1 MEPPSLEVFFLKRER
16 EALKDMKSLEVLIQ
30 EQLKPFVRKIDAE
43 AHYAEGFLKSIGKA
57 GFLNSE
63 TGVDYS
69 TEVRVVEEVSKVC
82 MTTAFNL
89 WCHLASL
96 TYIRNSDNRY
106 LKEEILPQLE
116 SGQVLGGTGLS
127 NPMKYYAGLEALH
140 LKAENT
146 NNGYIVNGQLPSVS
160 NLGKDHW
167 FGIIAEVS
175 PDQRIMAVVPCNAE
189 GLTMRAKLEYLGV
202 NGSATYSCS
211 FDEVTI
217 PEKWIVSHNVDSFIV
232 KIRPAFVLYQIP
244 LGLGVTEAS
253 IGSIRQVCNK
263 QGRCND
269 FLPIQPAE
277 LEEELEQIRT
287 ELYKLAAGQELL
299 EQWKDLLQLRLRTA
313 YLASKS
319 AHGSMLHQGGAGYL
333 KYSAPSRRLRESY
346 FLLNLTPTVKHLEKM
361 LHQMK

>member
-1 MEPPSLEVFFLKRER
+1 
-16 EALKDMKSLEVLIQ
+16 MKSLEVLIQ

-43 AHYAEGFLKSIGKA
+43 AYYAEEFLKSIGKA
-57 GFLNSE
+57 GLLNSKA
-63 TGVDYS
+63 GVDYS

-96 TYIRNSDNRY
+96 TYIRNSDNSY

-140 LKAENT
+140 LKAAKT
-146 NNGYIVNGQLPSVS
+146 NKGYTVNGQLPSVS

-175 PDQRIMAVVPCNAE
+175 PDQRMMAVVPCNAE
-189 GLTMRAKLEYLGV
+189 GLILKAKLEYLGV
-202 NGSATYSCS
+202 NGSATYSCA

-217 PEKWIVSHNVDSFIV
+217 PEKWIVSHDVDSFIV

-253 IGSIRQVCNK
+253 IRSIRQVCNK
-263 QGRCND
+263 QGGCND

-277 LEEELEQIRT
+277 LEKELEQTRT
-287 ELYKLAAGQELL
+287 EVYKLADGQELL
-299 EQWKDLLQLRLRTA
+299 QQWKHLLQLRLRTA
-313 YLASKS
+313 YLTAKA

-361 LHQMK
+361 LQSK

>member
-1 MEPPSLEVFFLKRER
+1 MNDFKILDE
-16 EALKDMKSLEVLIQ
+16 LIQ
-30 EQLKPFVRKIDAE
+30 DQLKPFVRKIDAE
-43 AHYAEGFLKSIGKA
+43 AYYAEEFLKSIGKA
-57 GFLNSE
+57 GFLNSDN
-63 TGVDYS
+63 GVDYS

-96 TYIRNSDNRY
+96 TYIRNSDNSY

-116 SGQVLGGTGLS
+116 NGHLLGGTGLS
-127 NPMKYYAGLEALH
+127 NPMKYYAGLETLH
-140 LKAENT
+140 LKAAKT
-146 NNGYIVNGQLPSVS
+146 NEGYVVNGQLPSVS

-175 PDQRIMAVVPCNAE
+175 SDQRIMAVVPCNAE
-189 GLTMRAKLEYLGV
+189 GLSLKAKLEYLGV
-202 NGSATYSCS
+202 NGSATYSCA

-217 PEKWIVSHNVDSFIV
+217 PEKWIVSHDVDSFIV

-263 QGRCND
+263 QGGCND
-269 FLPIQPAE
+269 FLPVQPDE
-277 LEEELEQIRT
+277 LEKELELIRT
-287 ELYKLAAGQELL
+287 EVYKLAAAQILL
-299 EQWKDLLQLRLRTA
+299 QQWKDLLQLRLRTA
-313 YLASKS
+313 YLTSKA

-346 FLLNLTPTVKHLEKM
+346 FLVNLTPTVKHLEKM
-361 LHQMK
+361 LHQIK

>member
-1 MEPPSLEVFFLKRER
+1 MN
-16 EALKDMKSLEVLIQ
+16 DMTILDELIQ
-30 EQLKPFVRKIDAE
+30 EQLKPFVRKIDSE
-43 AHYAEGFLKSIGKA
+43 AYYADGFLKSIGKA
-57 GFLNSE
+57 GFLNSN

-69 TEVRVVEEVSKVC
+69 TEVRVVEEISKVC

-96 TYIRNSDNRY
+96 TYIRNSNNDY
-106 LKEEILPQLE
+106 LKKEILPQLE
-116 SGQVLGGTGLS
+116 NGQLLGGTGLS

-140 LKAENT
+140 LKAKKT
-146 NNGYIVNGQLPSVS
+146 NEGYIVNGQLPSVS

-189 GLTMRAKLEYLGV
+189 GLTLKAKLEYLGV
-202 NGSATYSCS
+202 NGSATYSCT

-217 PEKWIVSHNVDSFIV
+217 PEKWIVSHEVDTFIV

-253 IGSIRQVCNK
+253 IRSIRQVCNK
-263 QGRCND
+263 QGGCND
-269 FLPIQPAE
+269 FLPIQPVE
-277 LEEELEQIRT
+277 LEEELEGIRAQVF
-287 ELYKLAAGQELL
+287 KLAAGQELL
-299 EQWKDLLQLRLRTA
+299 DKWKDLLQLRLRTA
-313 YLASKS
+313 YLTSKA

-346 FLLNLTPTVKHLEKM
+346 FLVNLTPTVKHLEKM
-361 LHQMK
+361 LHQIKEG